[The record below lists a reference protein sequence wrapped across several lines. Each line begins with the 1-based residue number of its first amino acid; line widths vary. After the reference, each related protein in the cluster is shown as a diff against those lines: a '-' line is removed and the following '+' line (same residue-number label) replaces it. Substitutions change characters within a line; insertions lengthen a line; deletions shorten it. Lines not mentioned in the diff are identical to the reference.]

1 MRVIS
6 GSARGKKLR
15 SPKDESVRPTLDR
28 IKENIFNIIGFDIKE
43 SVVLDLFAGSGG
55 LGIEALS
62 RGASHCTFVDKD
74 KSSITLVQANL
85 KDTRLERNAEA
96 YQMDAEK
103 AIEKFYSKGKKFD
116 YIFLDPPYQ
125 QGVIQKILKQLQKC
139 NIMQEEG
146 IIIVETDGLE
156 NLPDEIY
163 HFTKMKEREY
173 SNTKISIYEIRNGDK
188 DE

>member
-1 MRVIS
+1 MRVIA

-74 KSSITLVQANL
+74 KNSIALVQANL
-85 KDTRLERNAEA
+85 KDTRLEKNAEIF
-96 YQMDAEK
+96 QSDAES
-103 AIEKFYSKGKKFD
+103 AIEKLYAKGKKFD

-125 QGVIQKILKQLQKC
+125 QGIIQKILKQLQKC

-146 IIIVETDGLE
+146 VVIIETDRLE
-156 NLPDEIY
+156 KLPDEIY
-163 HFTKMKEREY
+163 RFIKIKEREY
-173 SNTKISIYEIRNGDK
+173 SNTRISIYEIRNGEK